1 MTVKVKVKICGINDF
16 DAMEAAVDGGADFV
30 GLVLYP
36 PSPRAVTVE
45 EAADLTELVPE
56 GVVKVGLV
64 VDADDRLLDGV
75 MNRVRLDLL
84 QFHGGESPERIE
96 AVRLEYGMPVMKAI
110 GVSEAADLG
119 ALTAYAEVADWLL
132 FDAKPPAGAFL
143 PGGNA
148 AAFDWR
154 LLKGRKWPV
163 PWMLAGG
170 LSAANAAEAVRLS
183 GAKAVDVSS
192 GVESAPGVKDAEKI
206 AAFLKAAKGG

>member
-1 MTVKVKVKICGINDF
+1 MTVKVKICGINDF
-16 DAMEAAVDGGADFV
+16 DAMEAAIEGGADFV

-36 PSPRAVTVE
+36 PSPRAVTLE
-45 EAADLTELVPE
+45 EAAELTELVPE
-56 GVVKVGLV
+56 EVAKVGLL

-75 MNRVRLDLL
+75 MNQLRLDLL
-84 QFHGGESPERIE
+84 QFHGSETPERIE

-110 GVSEAADLG
+110 SIAEAADLG
-119 ALTAYAEVADWLL
+119 AVAAYAEVADWLL
-132 FDAKPPAGAFL
+132 FDAKPPAGATL

-148 AAFDWR
+148 ACFDWR

-170 LSAANAAEAVRLS
+170 LTVDNLAEAVKSS

-192 GVESAPGVKDAEKI
+192 GVESAPGIKDPAKI
-206 AAFLKAAKGG
+206 AAFLKAAKGR